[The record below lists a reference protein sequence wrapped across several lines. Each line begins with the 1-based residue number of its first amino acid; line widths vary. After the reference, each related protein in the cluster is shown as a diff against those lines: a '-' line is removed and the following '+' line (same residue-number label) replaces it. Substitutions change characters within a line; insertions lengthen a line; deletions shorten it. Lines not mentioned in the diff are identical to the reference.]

1 MKRFILLA
9 TLLILTRY
17 ADARTTYLHTRDLK
31 NEANPLTSFLGLGWT
46 GLIIVQ
52 VVGLIFLIYSLWIYS
67 FKNVDIPTFDKKIST
82 TKFISLF
89 HFGDTKS
96 FDKLFY
102 KLPTNKN
109 SLLYAIGFIMTFSL
123 ITISILISTSTT
135 FLILSEK
142 YRNFYSEFKMPVILY
157 SACFFV
163 ILFWTRHFYKNEII
177 RRLTTRWNGC
187 RSEER
192 RVGKEC

>member
-1 MKRFILLA
+1 MKRFIFLA
-9 TLLILTRY
+9 SLLILTRY
-17 ADARTTYLHTRDLK
+17 ADAQTTYLHTSDLK
-31 NEANPLTSFLGLGWT
+31 NEANPLVSFLGLGWT

-52 VVGLIFLIYSLWIYS
+52 VVGLAFLIYALWVYS
-67 FKNVDIPTFDKKIST
+67 FRQVEVPTFEKHISR

-102 KLPTNKN
+102 KIPTNKN
-109 SLLYAIGFIMTFSL
+109 SSLYAIGFIMTFSL

-142 YRNFYSEFKMPVILY
+142 YRNLYTEFRIMIIIYSI
-157 SACFFV
+157 CFIIV
-163 ILFWTRHFYKNEII
+163 LFWTRYFYKSEMIK
-177 RRLTTRWNGC
+177 RLTTR
-187 RSEER
+187 
-192 RVGKEC
+192 